1 MDLIECNLLPK
12 PFVVMNGLN
21 KRANFVEVF
30 HSRPRFKTA
39 RGVESVGRN
48 QLEQFRDPFGADSS
62 SQPPDRVWFQLV
74 MQVGEP
80 AWVQAMACA
89 AKLIRAPGIE

>member
-1 MDLIECNLLPK
+1 MEMDLIECNLLPK

-30 HSRPRFKTA
+30 HAWPRLKTA
-39 RGVESVGRN
+39 RGVESVGRY
-48 QLEQFRDPFGADSS
+48 QLEKFRDPLGTDSS
-62 SQPPDRVWFQLV
+62 SQPPHGFWLKLL

-80 AWVQAMACA
+80 AWV
-89 AKLIRAPGIE
+89 